1 MRIVC
6 ICVPV
11 QMALPE
17 DAHVQNAVDEGQ
29 HVLRT
34 RLFKREQIQHA
45 LCNLA
50 QVTHVQLQVAR

>member
-1 MRIVC
+1 M
-6 ICVPV
+6 PV

-50 QVTHVQLQVAR
+50 QVTHVQLQEAR